1 LLTKEPDATARGY
14 LENSMFAS
22 LAKQLILHA
31 EIKSKNDDLRKMRD
45 EIIARG
51 GEARKTMI
59 SIITGKVLADRTEDS
74 RQRLLQWKKTEKKDP
89 NDPQSPLT
97 AENMQHAHELQD
109 WLVVFEIAIVTH
121 LHVNQAVDETA
132 MLQWQ
137 DLHCENLK
145 KLKHENLKKLK
156 HENLKKLKHE
166 SGSLEKW
173 CMKLEAQLEVSDALG
188 YKVTDHSKRLY
199 LMENL
204 ITKMFEQHFCYGR
217 DFDKTIFSNIIC

>member
-31 EIKSKNDDLRKMRD
+31 EIKTKNDNLRKMRD

-109 WLVVFEIAIVTH
+109 WLVVFEIAIVKKLKH
-121 LHVNQAVDETA
+121 ENLKKLKH
-132 MLQWQ
+132 
-137 DLHCENLK
+137 ENLK